1 MYIPYNTIPC
11 HTTMPYNTIPYH
23 HAIPC
28 NIYLYIHI
36 YIYIYIPYTALYH
49 AIPPCHTMHTL
60 TYHNTIP
67 CIPHHICIPY
77 QVHWLSPLFTIPS
90 ALLHILNIHN
100 PLFLFLKVAKEWSRD
115 AVALLPADSEGQ
127 HVCSDIG
134 FCCTSGTHRG
144 PASARLVRECLL
156 KDGFSVAQVRHLSWG
171 TWKLRNRCY
180 WCPQCV
186 LDNPAKQALF
196 NTAYAKW
203 CELP

>member
-1 MYIPYNTIPC
+1 MYIY
-11 HTTMPYNTIPYH
+11 HTT
-23 HAIPC
+23 
-28 NIYLYIHI
+28 
-36 YIYIYIPYTALYH
+36 LYH
-49 AIPPCHTMHTL
+49 AIPPCHTMQYIYAYIFIYIYHTAL
-60 TYHNTIP
+60 YSTIPCHTTIPYHAYPITYHNTIP

-100 PLFLFLKVAKEWSRD
+100 PLFLFLKVAKKWSRD
-115 AVALLPADSEGQ
+115 SVALLPADSGGKYM
-127 HVCSDIG
+127 CSDIG
-134 FCCTSGTHRG
+134 FCCTSGTHRA

-156 KDGFSVAQVRHLSWG
+156 KDGFSVAQVRHLSIG